1 MPATFLTTNEKNM
14 NNLYGNDPLLGL
26 KQPSLPELEKAQEEA
41 LQRLQQMKQASRQ
54 QVQTQSPTWD
64 EIDNIMGGL
73 SDRELGYIAN
83 NQEFQESNSVVMGIL
98 QREYLRIMRPI
109 VEGTK
114 DGKDAL
120 EKHLTL
126 VKRLKKSAADETNKK
141 YSLMDEYMENYSDM
155 SFNDFLKIKKGKK
168 KG

>member
-1 MPATFLTTNEKNM
+1 
-14 NNLYGNDPLLGL
+14 
-26 KQPSLPELEKAQEEA
+26 
-41 LQRLQQMKQASRQ
+41 
-54 QVQTQSPTWD
+54 
-64 EIDNIMGGL
+64 
-73 SDRELGYIAN
+73 
-83 NQEFQESNSVVMGIL
+83 
-98 QREYLRIMRPI
+98 MRPI

-141 YSLMDEYMENYSDM
+141 YSMMDEYMESYSDM
-155 SFNDFLKIKKGKK
+155 SFNDFLKMKKGKK